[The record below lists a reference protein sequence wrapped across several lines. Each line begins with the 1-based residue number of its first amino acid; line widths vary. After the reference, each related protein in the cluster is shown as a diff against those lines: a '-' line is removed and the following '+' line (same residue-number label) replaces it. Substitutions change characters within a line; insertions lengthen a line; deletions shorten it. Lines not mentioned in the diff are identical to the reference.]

1 MIKSIRFNT
10 SGMAILLLAITFH
23 GCRPAQKQSEK
34 NLAMPAA
41 TPPMGW
47 NSWNCLGIDATEE
60 QVKAVA
66 DYMAGHLKEYGWE
79 YVVVDAGWY
88 NPPTLTTPEW
98 NHHLTPPQ
106 LIDEYGR
113 LIPDPVKFP
122 SSVGGKGFKPLA
134 DYVHSKGL
142 KFGIHIMRGVPWN
155 AAEENKPVK
164 GTSYTAADI
173 ADTVN
178 RCEWAKTMYGIN
190 TDHPAADAYYQSIIE
205 LYSSW
210 GVDYIKADD
219 MSRPFRAGEVAALW
233 RAASSADRRIV
244 ISLSPGAA
252 PPEAADELKANA
264 NLWRISND
272 FWDSWELLKKQF
284 EYCRKWA
291 PFITPGHWPDADM
304 LALGKLRKNGVGEWE
319 AGFHN
324 LPPDKVKDEYS
335 RFTPDEQLTHMNL
348 WAIFRS
354 PLMMGGYLPENDEFT
369 LTLLTNRDLI
379 RINQRSKNNRE
390 IAYTENWSVWA
401 AEDEDTG
408 NTYVALFNTGEEI
421 MEVSATFRDL
431 GLSAVREV
439 KDIWSGEVIPSDHDK
454 ISMSLRPHASAV
466 FEVTGTKSKKII

>member
-1 MIKSIRFNT
+1 MKLQNLYFRIP
-10 SGMAILLLAITFH
+10 GMTIIMLALILH
-23 GCRPAQKQSEK
+23 CCRPTSEQSDSQTDQGIMAE
-34 NLAMPAA
+34 

-47 NSWNCLGIDATEE
+47 NSWNCLGIEVTEE

-66 DYMAGHLKEYGWE
+66 DYMADHLKEYGWE

-88 NPPTLTTPEW
+88 HPPTFTTPEW
-98 NHHLTPPQ
+98 NDHQTPPQ

-122 SSVGGKGFKPLA
+122 SSIGGKGFKPLA

-155 AAEENKPVK
+155 AAEENKPIK

-173 ADTVN
+173 ADKEN
-178 RCEWAKTMYGIN
+178 RCEWAKMMYGIN
-190 TDHPAADAYYQSIIE
+190 TVHPAADAYYQSIIE

-219 MSRPFRAGEVAALW
+219 MSRPYRTGEVEALW
-233 RAASSADRRIV
+233 KAASLADRDIV

-252 PPEAADELKANA
+252 PLESADNLKANA

-272 FWDSWELLKKQF
+272 FWDSWTLLKKQF

-291 PFITPGHWPDADM
+291 PHIAPGHWPDADM
-304 LALGKLRKNGVGEWE
+304 LALGKLRKSGVGEWE

-335 RFTPDEQLTHMNL
+335 RFTPDEQFTHMNL

-354 PLMMGGYLPENDEFT
+354 PMMMGGYLPENDEFT
-369 LTLLTNRDLI
+369 LKLLTNKDLI
-379 RINQRSKNNRE
+379 RINQHSKNNRE
-390 IAYTENWSVWA
+390 IAYTENWSVWVA
-401 AEDEDTG
+401 DDEATGDT
-408 NTYVALFNTGEEI
+408 YLALFNTGEEI
-421 MEVSATFRDL
+421 REVSATLGDL
-431 GLSAVREV
+431 GLTEV
-439 KDIWSGEVIPSDHDK
+439 KEIKDIWTGEVISSENER
-454 ISMSLRPHASAV
+454 ISVSLKPHASV
-466 FEVTGTKSKKII
+466 MLKIK